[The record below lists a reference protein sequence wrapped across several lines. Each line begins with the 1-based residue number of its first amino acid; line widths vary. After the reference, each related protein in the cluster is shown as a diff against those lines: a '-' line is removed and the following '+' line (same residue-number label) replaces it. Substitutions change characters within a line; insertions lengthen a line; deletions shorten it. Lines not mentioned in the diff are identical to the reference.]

1 MQRDS
6 IAIAVIGDE
15 ILNGGTR
22 DGNSYW
28 LVQRLVE
35 LGSEVGIIVVL
46 PDKMDVLVPN
56 LRELMQEYH
65 AVITTGGIGP
75 THDDLTREAVAEAC
89 GRKLVLNQEASD
101 MIGAAHKGELTEVRL
116 RMAHLPEGC
125 KLIGNV
131 QTGAPGFHV
140 DNVYVFPG
148 IPSLL
153 FAMFEEVAEDFR
165 GGQFYKESIRVD
177 AGESKFAAEL
187 AQAQGIYPEVAIG
200 SYPKY
205 DGKAWVEV
213 RLRSRDGK
221 KLKQCC
227 DWLKPR
233 LNEVEERCRCEERDR
248 KKED

>member
-6 IAIAVIGDE
+6 IAIAV

-56 LRELMQEYH
+56 LRKLMQEYR

>member
-153 FAMFEEVAEDFR
+153 YAMFEEVAEEFR

-248 KKED
+248 KKEE

>member
-1 MQRDS
+1 MQWDS

-35 LGSEVGIIVVL
+35 LGAEVGIIVVL
-46 PDKMDVLVPN
+46 PDKMDVIVPK

-75 THDDLTREAVAEAC
+75 THDDMTREAVAEAC
-89 GRKLVLNQEASD
+89 GRKLVLNQGASD

-116 RMAHLPEGC
+116 RMAMLPEGC
-125 KLIGNV
+125 SLIGNV
-131 QTGAPGFHV
+131 HTGAPGFNV

-153 FAMFEEVAEDFR
+153 YAMFEEVAEDFR
-165 GGQFYKESIRVD
+165 GGQFYKKSIRVD
-177 AGESKFAAEL
+177 AGESKFANTLSE
-187 AQAQGIYPEVAIG
+187 AQEKYPEVAIG

-205 DGKAWVEV
+205 EEKAWVEV
-213 RLRSRDGK
+213 RLRSRDEE
-221 KLKQCC
+221 KLQQCC
-227 DWLKPR
+227 DWLQPR
-233 LNEVEERCRCEERDR
+233 LGEIEQHCRIAEA